1 MPSTDAVCYH
11 NCKSSLKPFQMA
23 FDKPLV
29 DDKAQSSLF
38 MEIIAKQQMHA
49 SMLFIFPFYSLVM
62 LE

>member
-1 MPSTDAVCYH
+1 
-11 NCKSSLKPFQMA
+11 MA

-49 SMLFIFPFYSLVM
+49 SMLFIFPFCSLVM